1 MMAAIQPFL
10 SGAISKTVN
19 MPNEATVEDVATA
32 YMDAWRL
39 GLKCLAI
46 YRDGSKLSQPLTAK
60 KEEQAARPVR
70 RRLPAERT
78 AVTHKFRV
86 GEQEGYITVG
96 LYEDGSPGEVF
107 IKMAKE
113 GSTLAGLMDSFAIV
127 TSIALQ

>member
-1 MMAAIQPFL
+1 MTVEGAPHLKPEHYAVFDCAVPSGKKGRRFIHYRAHLLMMAAIQPFL

-60 KEEQAARPVR
+60 KEETGRK
-70 RRLPAERT
+70 T
-78 AVTHKFRV
+78 C
-86 GEQEGYITVG
+86 
-96 LYEDGSPGEVF
+96 
-107 IKMAKE
+107 
-113 GSTLAGLMDSFAIV
+113 
-127 TSIALQ
+127 